1 MRKGSKTTR
10 RHKGGFY
17 GAAGPIAPG
26 VGAMQWNR
34 GSEMGD
40 WSLSSRGANAQ
51 YGSGRRRKTKR
62 HSKKRKTKR
71 GGGKYG
77 AAYGSFEGSGTRG
90 LANLSVGSHQGGEP
104 RWGGFNNYG
113 AGPGDFRSFK

>member
-34 GSEMGD
+34 GSEFGD
-40 WSLSSRGANAQ
+40 WSTSSRGANAQ
-51 YGSGRRRKTKR
+51 YGSARRRKTKR
-62 HSKKRKTKR
+62 HGKKKKTKR
-71 GGGKYG
+71 GGGYYG
-77 AAYGSFEGSGTRG
+77 AAYGSFEGTGNNG
-90 LANLSVGSHQGGEP
+90 LVNLKAGSHPGGEP
-104 RWGGFNNYG
+104 RFGHFNNKG
-113 AGPGDFRSFK
+113 AGPGDFSSFK